1 MEENKKRTTTKKSKK
16 PAETPVEAVE
26 VEIQE
31 APAAPILKSVRVKTK
46 QGGPLNIREDAD
58 IDSKKLGQILNG
70 SVVNVET
77 ENISGFYKLADR
89 DGYISGDLVETI

>member
-1 MEENKKRTTTKKSKK
+1 MDEKKKRTTTKRSKK
-16 PAETPVEAVE
+16 PVEAVE

-58 IDSKKLGQILNG
+58 IDSKRLGQIPNG
-70 SVVNVET
+70 SVVSVEA
-77 ENISGFYKLADR
+77 EKISGFYKLADR
-89 DGYISGDLVETI
+89 DGYIVGDLIETV